1 MFRKRQKK
9 KRKWPI
15 VLLIVFCMAGLVLG
29 VGYSYIL
36 STYTIKNVYVEGNI
50 HYTQEEIQEIV
61 MDGPLGNNSLYLSLK
76 YKQKGIEDIPF
87 VDVMD
92 VNILSPD
99 TIKITVYEK
108 ALAGYVAYMD
118 SYMYFDKDGYVVE
131 SSQIRTEG
139 VPQITGLKFASCTL
153 GQKLP
158 VEREEIFASIMD
170 LTKLLSKYE
179 LTPDR
184 IYFRDYTEITLHF
197 ADVRVALGEGSNLEE
212 KLMVLPTFLKD
223 LEGRKGVLRM
233 ENYTRDRT
241 TTVFETEESELI
253 N

>member
-1 MFRKRQKK
+1 MYRMRQKK
-9 KRKWPI
+9 KKKWPAVLM
-15 VLLIVFCMAGLVLG
+15 VLLGVSAVVLG
-29 VGYSYIL
+29 TGYYIL

-50 HYTQEEIQEIV
+50 HYTQEEIQNIV

-76 YKQKGIEDIPF
+76 YQKRGIEDIPF

-118 SYMYFDKDGYVVE
+118 SFMYFDKDGYVVE
-131 SSQIRTEG
+131 SSKIKTDG
-139 VPQITGLKFASCTL
+139 VPQITGLQFESCTL

-158 VEREEIFASIMD
+158 VEREDIFASIMD

-179 LTPDR
+179 LSPDR
-184 IYFRDYTEITLHF
+184 IYFRDYTEITLF
-197 ADVRVALGEGSNLEE
+197 FEEIRVALGVGNNLEE
-212 KLMVLPTFLKD
+212 KLTVLPTFLQG
-223 LEGRKGVLRM
+223 LVGQRGILRM
-233 ENYTRDRT
+233 ENYDRDT
-241 TTVFETEESELI
+241 KTTVFETDEQETPG
-253 N
+253 

>member
-1 MFRKRQKK
+1 MYRKRQKK

-15 VLLIVFCMAGLVLG
+15 VLLVLLCMAGLALG
-29 VGYSYIL
+29 AGYYVL

-76 YKQKGIEDIPF
+76 YKKKGVENIPF

-92 VNILSPD
+92 VSILSPD
-99 TIKITVYEK
+99 TIKINVYEK
-108 ALAGYVAYMD
+108 ALAGYVDYMD

-131 SSQIRTEG
+131 SSQIKTDG
-139 VPQITGLKFASCTL
+139 VPQITGLQFESCTL
-153 GQKLP
+153 GRKLP
-158 VEREEIFASIMD
+158 VEREEIFASIME

-179 LTPDR
+179 LIPDR
-184 IYFRDYTEITLHF
+184 IYFRDYTEITLYF
-197 ADVRVALGEGSNLEE
+197 GEVRVALGNGKNMEE

-223 LEGRKGVLRM
+223 LAGKKGVLRM
-233 ENYTRDRT
+233 EDYTRDT
-241 TTVFETEESELI
+241 KTTVFETDGTESSD
-253 N
+253 